1 MIPNVLRQAA
11 MELRS
16 LLLLRWTLLLPAAA
30 SIWMLLH
37 TWRLRPESSQD
48 INLYA
53 SDTHQM
59 LLMLTT
65 AIPLLLGVLLMRRDL
80 LHPSAEWL
88 FRLPLPAGGWMAAKW
103 LAGLAYM
110 TLYTLAVGAAYAASA
125 LRHGLP
131 AASMGRQLALYG
143 LLYEHAFAV
152 SLALGLFLGVLLPLR
167 FSLPAAFCAWVFGSL
182 FLQAYIRPVY
192 EWSWLKAFYL
202 QPLFENSLLGNE
214 VWSWPLARGELLRI
228 MGFGAAFSLF
238 LLVAG
243 AALLGR
249 SKPPLNRRRPWLL
262 ALVAMLAAAG
272 AFAPFASLE
281 AARDVHRAQLEQAA
295 AGPDERLDPAAYR
308 FRLERMDLR
317 LKLAGDGSLVA
328 EATLELP
335 TEKGRLLPA
344 ERGRTLR
351 YKEPGIVSL
360 LLYPSLQVRSVQLNG
375 VPIAWER
382 KGDSI
387 RFPEL
392 MLDRGRPVQT
402 VEIRYGGRLDEWLS
416 GPGGSESYLAFLRS
430 DALYLPASLGWY
442 PLPGGDTLLA
452 LDEDGRLLDR
462 PSSALTPGTAYEVE
476 ASGFRAPLFGTL
488 PEEPSAD
495 GAVRF
500 RGVSGAGLTLVGGRF
515 ETVRREGE
523 AIRIVTTPGNRD
535 EAEAFLERFERRRE
549 GLEELAGAPLG
560 AVRQLFFFPMH
571 LIGAPVEAPSVNRSW
586 HAENDTLFIPQTEHR
601 NLDGY
606 AEDALS
612 DLLLF
617 GDVGRG
623 EAMARE
629 NALEDPSG
637 SESVALAIR
646 SAYAFLYNK
655 QRGPDEPY
663 RIEAEELPAWRSMRA
678 LIQAAYDRGHA
689 ALAREVLEQF
699 RSRGLALPEPPRSG
713 AGERMAAAAPPYV
726 TVDEFMKEWRAR
738 MPDDR
743 WPPMTDDEGG

>member
-1 MIPNVLRQAA
+1 MIRGVLRQAA

-30 SIWMLLH
+30 SVWMLLH

-48 INLYA
+48 VNLYA

-88 FRLPLPAGGWMAAKW
+88 FRLPLSAGSWMAAKW

-110 TLYTLAVGAAYAASA
+110 TLYAAAVGAAYAASA
-125 LRHGLP
+125 LRHGL
-131 AASMGRQLALYG
+131 AFSSMWRHIALYG
-143 LLYEHAFAV
+143 LLYEHAFAL

-249 SKPPLNRRRPWLL
+249 HKPPLNRRRPWLL
-262 ALVAMLAAAG
+262 AIVAMLTAAA

-281 AARDVHRAQLEQAA
+281 AARDVHRAQLEQMAA
-295 AGPDERLDPAAYR
+295 APDERLDPASYR
-308 FRLERMDLR
+308 FRLERMDLQVE
-317 LKLAGDGSLVA
+317 LAGRAGLEV

-344 ERGRTLR
+344 EPGRELR
-351 YKEPGIVSL
+351 YKDPGIVSL

-375 VPIAWER
+375 VPVAWER

-392 MLDRGRPVQT
+392 MLDADRSVQKI
-402 VEIRYGGRLDEWLS
+402 EIRYGGALDEWLS

-430 DALYLPASLGWY
+430 EALYLPASLGWY

-462 PSSALTPGTAYEVE
+462 PASALTPDAAYTVVV
-476 ASGFRAPLFGTL
+476 SGFRAPLFGTL
-488 PEEPSAD
+488 PDKPGSD
-495 GAVRF
+495 GTMRF
-500 RGVSGAGLTLVGGRF
+500 QGVSGAGLTLVGGRF
-515 ETVRREGE
+515 ETVRRDGE
-523 AIRIVTTPGNRD
+523 PIRVVTTPGNRD
-535 EAEAFLERFERRRE
+535 EAEAFLERFELRRE
-549 GLEELAGAPLG
+549 GLEELAASPLN
-560 AVRQLFFFPMH
+560 AVRQVFFFPMH

-623 EAMARE
+623 ETMAKE

-637 SESVALAIR
+637 GESVALAIR
-646 SAYAFLYNK
+646 SAYAYLYNK

-663 RIEAEELPAWRSMRA
+663 RVEAEGLPAWKSMRS
-678 LIQAAYDRGHA
+678 LVQTAYERGDA
-689 ALAREVLEQF
+689 PLVREVLEHF
-699 RSRGLALPEPPRSG
+699 RGHGLTLPEPPRSG
-713 AGERMAAAAPPYV
+713 AGERLAADSPPFV
-726 TVDEFMKEWRAR
+726 TVKDFMREWRER

-743 WPPMTDDEGG
+743 WPRMTDDEGG